1 MIMKLPE
8 DAAATTDSLSSIDQP
23 DEDLRFP
30 NVKKQ
35 KETILS
41 DSQIQSMYDTDDK
54 VLLVNILIGLTES
67 NVKMEA
73 MEKQLEAVS
82 RKQSA
87 LERIL
92 KNWTP
97 NSGFCDDMDAV
108 EKLIGAYP
116 VKEMKSLKLLQR
128 NLKESKPA
136 KEFFVSNCF
145 YFLFFAVF

>member
-1 MIMKLPE
+1 MKLPE

-145 YFLFFAVF
+145 YFLFFVVF

>member
-1 MIMKLPE
+1 MKLPE

>member
-1 MIMKLPE
+1 MKLPE

-73 MEKQLEAVS
+73 TEKQLEAVS

-97 NSGFCDDMDAV
+97 NSGFCDEMDAV

>member
-1 MIMKLPE
+1 MKLPE

-41 DSQIQSMYDTDDK
+41 DSQIQSMYDADDK

-67 NVKMEA
+67 NVKMES

>member
-1 MIMKLPE
+1 MKLPE

-41 DSQIQSMYDTDDK
+41 DSQIQSMYDADDK

-67 NVKMEA
+67 NVKMES

-145 YFLFFAVF
+145 TFLFFAVF